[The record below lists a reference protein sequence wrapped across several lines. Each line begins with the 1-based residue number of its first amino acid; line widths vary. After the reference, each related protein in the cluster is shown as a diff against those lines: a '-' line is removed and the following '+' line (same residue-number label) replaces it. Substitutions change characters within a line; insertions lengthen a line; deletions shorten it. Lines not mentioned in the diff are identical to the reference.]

1 MAADSSAST
10 VKSAPA
16 APSTWSTSAQTSLR
30 TSLRTTRPPTAAAP
44 PLLATMLTL
53 DEMPAWSAALTVM
66 LPPAMRLTFS
76 SACKAG
82 ATLARARA
90 LIRLLANTMPAAT
103 LAPEALAS
111 LTMVAVTCSLAR
123 ASTDKSPPAAKLEPV
138 TVAKI

>member
-1 MAADSSAST
+1 MEADSSAST
-10 VKSAPA
+10 VKSSPA

-66 LPPAMRLTFS
+66 LPPALRLTFS

-123 ASTDKSPPAAKLEPV
+123 ASIDKSPPAAKLEPV